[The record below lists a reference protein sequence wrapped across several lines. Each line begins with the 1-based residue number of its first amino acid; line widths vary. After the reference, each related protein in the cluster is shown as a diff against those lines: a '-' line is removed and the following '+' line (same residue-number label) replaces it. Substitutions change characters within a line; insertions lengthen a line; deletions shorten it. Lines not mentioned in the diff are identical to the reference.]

1 MLPSEQ
7 ESGPAFR
14 GRGRSAVAVGLLSSH
29 MTSPEIRRQFLDFFR
44 SKQHLIVPSA
54 PLVAKNDPTLMF
66 NNSGMAQFKDFFLGN
81 GTPPAKR
88 VADTQK
94 CLRVSGKHNDLE
106 DVGFDTYHHTMF
118 EMLGNWSFG
127 DYFKKE
133 ALEWSW
139 ELLTEVFKLPKNRI
153 YVSVFKGDETDGVPF
168 DQESWDL
175 WKGIIGDDS
184 RIILGNKKDNFWE
197 MGATGPCGPCSEI
210 HIDLRSAD
218 EVAKQSGRELVN
230 ADHPQVVEIWNN
242 VFMQFN
248 RKADGSLEELPARH
262 VDTGMGFERLCMAIQ
277 SKQSNYD
284 TDVFSGTISLI
295 EQLSAKTY
303 TGKME
308 KSDVAMR
315 VIADHIRAVSFAIG
329 DGLMPSKDKAGYVIR
344 RILRRA
350 IRYGYSFL
358 GFTEPFMTK
367 LVPLLADQFADVFPE
382 LDAQR
387 DFVATVIREE
397 ERAFFVTLAEGI
409 KLINRK
415 VQPMI
420 IDFSDGMTRV
430 LDRMS
435 YLDVEPNQV
444 QQLLSQCV
452 TISLEANNNIDA
464 PTRITYLKN
473 EIEQILDE
481 VKAESVYY
489 QEARKEYEK
498 AVNNLTIPGETVF
511 VLSDTFGF
519 PADLTALIAR
529 EKGLQIDEEGYGTA
543 LAFQQARSR
552 KDASTATSD
561 WLIPDSVDDS
571 ELTALPEFVGYDSLE
586 ISDAKILKYRRVS
599 DKKGDKFQIVLNK
612 TPFYAE
618 SGGQVGDTGD
628 LILRDF
634 SSESPIRIVATHKE
648 NNLTIHIVDA
658 DSINIEDK
666 ILRANHVGFVA
677 KIDAHRRELISDNHS
692 ATHLM
697 HSALREVLGPRV
709 SQKGS
714 YVGPD
719 ALRFDFDHSRKMTD
733 DEIQR
738 VETIV
743 NERIRQNIPLDEK
756 RNVPIEQARAMGAT
770 ALFGEKYGDFVR
782 VITFDPTYSVELCG
796 GTHVAATGQ
805 IGLFKLTSEGSVS
818 TGIRRIEAKTS
829 EGALALLNQ
838 QEATLTALKELLKAP
853 KDVVKAVQT
862 ILDERNA
869 LQKQVDTL
877 ENEKV
882 QELKNELIGKIS
894 TSNGHSILVEKVTV
908 PNADALKQLAY
919 DLKAK
924 VDNLALVLG
933 ADINGKP
940 QLAVM
945 LPDSLI
951 STGLNAGQVVKDL
964 AKHIKGG
971 GGGQPFFA
979 TAGGIDV
986 SGLDAALA
994 QGRALLQ

>member
-1 MLPSEQ
+1 
-7 ESGPAFR
+7 
-14 GRGRSAVAVGLLSSH
+14 

-133 ALEWSW
+133 ALHWSW
-139 ELLTEVFKLPKNRI
+139 ELLTEVFNLPKDRI
-153 YVSVFKGDETDGVPF
+153 YVSVFKGDEADGVPF
-168 DQESWDL
+168 DQESWDI
-175 WKGIIGDDS
+175 WKGIIGDES

-248 RKADGSLEELPARH
+248 RKADGSLDELPARH

-277 SKQSNYD
+277 GKQSNYD

-295 EQLSAKTY
+295 EALSGHTY
-303 TGKME
+303 TGQLK
-308 KSDVAMR
+308 KSDIAMR

-329 DGLMPSKDKAGYVIR
+329 DGLVPSNAKAGYVIR

-350 IRYGYSFL
+350 IRYGYSYL

-367 LVPLLADQFADVFPE
+367 LVPLLAEQFADVFPE
-382 LDAQR
+382 LKAQEE
-387 DFVATVIREE
+387 FVATVIREE
-397 ERAFFVTLAEGI
+397 EIAFLRTLGTG
-409 KLINRK
+409 L
-415 VQPMI
+415 
-420 IDFSDGMTRV
+420 TR
-430 LDRMS
+430 LD
-435 YLDVEPNQV
+435 Q
-444 QQLLSQCV
+444 
-452 TISLEANNNIDA
+452 I
-464 PTRITYLKN
+464 
-473 EIEQILDE
+473 IEQLGDA
-481 VKAESVYY
+481 K
-489 QEARKEYEK
+489 
-498 AVNNLTIPGETVF
+498 TIPGETVF
-511 VLSDTFGF
+511 ELNDTFGF

-529 EKGLQIDEEGYGTA
+529 EKGLAIDEAGFETA
-543 LAFQQARSR
+543 LQAQKQRSR
-552 KDASTATSD
+552 KDASYSAGD
-561 WLIPDSVDDS
+561 WIELQTVDKV
-571 ELTALPEFVGYDSLE
+571 EFVGYDQSLSTAQ
-586 ISDAKILKYRRVS
+586 IVKYRRVQN
-599 DKKGDKFQIVLNK
+599 KQGTQVQVVLDT

-618 SGGQVGDTGD
+618 SGGQIGDTGHLLVYTDSTDGVTTLSVLDTRKEND
-628 LILRDF
+628 LIIHL
-634 SSESPIRIVATHKE
+634 VADRPGLDELLQSAT
-648 NNLTIHIVDA
+648 LVDA
-658 DSINIEDK
+658 
-666 ILRANHVGFVA
+666 H
-677 KIDAHRRELISDNHS
+677 IDMHRRELISDNHS

-697 HSALREVLGPRV
+697 HSALREVLGPHV
-709 SQKGS
+709 AQKGS
-714 YVGPD
+714 YVGSD
-719 ALRFDFDHSRKMTD
+719 ALRFDFSHFGKMTD
-733 DEIQR
+733 AEIQS

-743 NERIRQNIPLDEK
+743 NERIRQNIPLAEK
-756 RNVPIEQARAMGAT
+756 RNVPIDQARAMGAT

-796 GTHVAATGQ
+796 GTHVPATGQ

-829 EGALALLNQ
+829 EGALALLNE

-862 ILDERNA
+862 LLDERNA
-869 LQKQVDTL
+869 LQKQVDIL

-882 QELKNELIGKIS
+882 QQLKNELLGKITNIADYS
-894 TSNGHSILVEKVTV
+894 LLIERVAI
-908 PNADALKQLAY
+908 PNADSLKQLAY

-951 STGLNAGQVVKDL
+951 SERGLNAGQVVKDL

-979 TAGGIDV
+979 TAGGSDA

-994 QGRALLQ
+994 QGRVLLGQATSFA